1 MTFHE
6 VIVYHIDK
14 SINNFKNNLLVKFLS
29 FVNLSE
35 PKKYFNNLLESFICD
50 KSETPISFL
59 LGLKLIGKDQ
69 IFNHI

>member
-29 FVNLSE
+29 FVNLSG
-35 PKKYFNNLLESFICD
+35 PKKYFNNLLESFISD
-50 KSETPISFL
+50 KSETPISLL

>member
-29 FVNLSE
+29 LVNLSE
-35 PKKYFNNLLESFICD
+35 PKKYFNNLLESFISD
-50 KSETPISFL
+50 KSETPISLL
-59 LGLKLIGKDQ
+59 LGLKLTGKDQ

>member
-1 MTFHE
+1 MTFHQ

-14 SINNFKNNLLVKFLS
+14 PIDSFKNNLFIRLLG

-35 PKKYFNNLLESFICD
+35 PKKYLDNLLESFISN
-50 KSETPISFL
+50 KSETPISLL
-59 LGLKLIGKDQ
+59 LGLKLIRKDQ

>member
-14 SINNFKNNLLVKFLS
+14 SIDNFKNNLFIRLLG

-35 PKKYFNNLLESFICD
+35 PKKYLDNLLESFISN
-50 KSETPISFL
+50 KSETPISLL
-59 LGLKLIGKDQ
+59 LGLKLIRKDQ

>member
-1 MTFHE
+1 MAFHE

-35 PKKYFNNLLESFICD
+35 PKKYFNNLLESFISD

-69 IFNHI
+69 ILNHI